1 MSRRYVIVDVFT
13 REPLRGNP
21 VAVVLDTAGLDTAAM
36 QSIARWFNLSETT
49 FWLPATEPGADYRLR
64 IFTPAS
70 ELPFA
75 GHPTLGSA
83 RAICAAGLAAPNAG
97 RLVQQCGAGH
107 VELREGGTDTWRL
120 RLPPAEITPVAPAAL
135 DELRAALGKTA
146 PDDATPG
153 DASRDGL
160 DPAVAPAIVDVGP
173 RWLVARLGTATA
185 LRALTPDSGRLAAL
199 ERRLGITGVTLFA
212 PADDGCGP
220 GALEVRSFA
229 PSAGV
234 IEDPVCGSGNGSVAA
249 FQLARGL
256 LPRADA
262 AYEARQGRCVG
273 RDGRVE
279 VTIEGCGDIW
289 IGGACVTVAHGRLEA

>member
-1 MSRRYVIVDVFT
+1 MSRRYAIVDVFT

-21 VAVVLDTAGLDTAAM
+21 VAVVLDTAGLDPAAM

-64 IFTPAS
+64 IFTPGS

-83 RAICAAGLAAPNAG
+83 QAICAAGLAAPSAG
-97 RLVQQCGAGH
+97 RLVQQCGAGL
-107 VELREGGTDTWRL
+107 VELREGGPGAGTWRL
-120 RLPPAEITPVAPAAL
+120 KLPPAQLTPVAPAAR
-135 DELRAALGKTA
+135 DELRAALGDPA
-146 PDDATPG
+146 
-153 DASRDGL
+153 REQI

-173 RWLVARLGTATA
+173 RWLVARIGTAAA
-185 LRALTPDSGRLAAL
+185 LRALAPDSGRLAAL

-212 PADDGCGP
+212 PADDGRGP

-279 VTIEGCGDIW
+279 VTIDGSRDIW
-289 IGGACVTVAHGRLEA
+289 IGGACVTVAHGRLDV

>member
-120 RLPPAEITPVAPAAL
+120 RLPPAQITPVAPAAL
-135 DELRAALGKTA
+135 DELRAALGEPA
-146 PDDATPG
+146 CEP
-153 DASRDGL
+153 L

-212 PADDGCGP
+212 PADDGRGA

-279 VTIEGCGDIW
+279 VTIDGSGDIW
-289 IGGACVTVAHGRLEA
+289 IGGACVTVAHGRLDV

>member
-21 VAVVLDTAGLDTAAM
+21 VAVVLDTAGLDSAAM
-36 QSIARWFNLSETT
+36 QSIAHWFNLSETT

-64 IFTPAS
+64 IFTPGS

-83 RAICAAGLAAPNAG
+83 RAICATGLAAPNAG
-97 RLVQQCGAGH
+97 RLIQQCGAGL
-107 VELREGGTDTWRL
+107 VELREGGPGADTWRL
-120 RLPPAEITPVAPAAL
+120 KLPPAQFTPVAPAAL
-135 DELRAALGKTA
+135 DELRAALGE
-146 PDDATPG
+146 
-153 DASRDGL
+153 
-160 DPAVAPAIVDVGP
+160 PAREQIDLSVAPAIVDVGP
-173 RWLVARLGTATA
+173 RWLVARIGTATA

-199 ERRLGITGVTLFA
+199 ERRLGITGATLFA

-256 LPRADA
+256 LSRSATR
-262 AYEARQGRCVG
+262 YEARQGRCVG

-279 VTIEGCGDIW
+279 VTIDGSGDIW
-289 IGGACVTVAHGRLEA
+289 IGGACVTVAHGLLDV